1 MVDGIGVEALR
12 REPEVAMVDPEDVV
26 RMRVLAGMGW
36 GSKRIS
42 REIGVARNTVRR
54 YLRGGPEA
62 EVQARPRRRRLSED
76 DRREAERLFR
86 EEAGGNAVVVR
97 DLLRARGVLADV
109 RTIQRAVR
117 ESRRRMRGEALAT
130 VRFETPPG
138 EQMQADLGQKKVRVG
153 GELVRVIFFV
163 AVLSYSRRIF
173 VKLLGSE
180 RQEEWLSGLSAA
192 FEQSSSSSAVR
203 VGEGRF
209 SL

>member
-42 REIGVARNTVRR
+42 QEVGVARNTVRR
-54 YLRGGPEA
+54 YLRGGPAA
-62 EVQARPRRRRLSED
+62 EVQERPRRRRLSEE

-97 DLLRARGVLADV
+97 DQQRARGVVADV

-117 ESRRRMRGEALAT
+117 ESRRRMKARLWRRCA
-130 VRFETPPG
+130 
-138 EQMQADLGQKKVRVG
+138 
-153 GELVRVIFFV
+153 
-163 AVLSYSRRIF
+163 SRRRRA
-173 VKLLGSE
+173 S
-180 RQEEWLSGLSAA
+180 RCRPTSG
-192 FEQSSSSSAVR
+192 R
-203 VGEGRF
+203 RR
-209 SL
+209 

>member
-42 REIGVARNTVRR
+42 QEVGVARNTVRR
-54 YLRGGPEA
+54 YLRGGPAA
-62 EVQARPRRRRLSED
+62 EVQERPRRRRLSEE

-97 DLLRARGVLADV
+97 DLLRARGVVADV

-117 ESRRRMRGEALAT
+117 ESRRRMKARLWRRCA
-130 VRFETPPG
+130 
-138 EQMQADLGQKKVRVG
+138 
-153 GELVRVIFFV
+153 
-163 AVLSYSRRIF
+163 SRRRRA
-173 VKLLGSE
+173 S
-180 RQEEWLSGLSAA
+180 RCRPTSGRRRCGSAA
-192 FEQSSSSSAVR
+192 SWC
-203 VGEGRF
+203 G
-209 SL
+209 